1 MKASLYLKK
10 YTWLIFFI
18 AAGCLTGL
26 VEKAES
32 KNKVISLNVAGAQL
46 EKILITK
53 SAEVQLSNDSLTT
66 LYDLTI
72 IQVASGKRML
82 SVEGLK
88 PSASLSLAFERT
100 GTYIA
105 CYSENRKK
113 VLNKSTC
120 LQIDVVGLR
129 SI

>member
-1 MKASLYLKK
+1 MKARLYLKK
-10 YTWLIFFI
+10 YMWLIFFI

-66 LYDLTI
+66 LYDFTI

>member
-1 MKASLYLKK
+1 MKDSLYLKK
-10 YTWLIFFI
+10 HMRLIFFI
-18 AAGCLTGL
+18 AVCCLTGL
-26 VEKAES
+26 IDKAES
-32 KNKVISLNVAGAQL
+32 GNKVISLNVTKTQL

-66 LYDLTI
+66 LYDFTI
-72 IQVASGKRML
+72 IQVASGKRIL
-82 SVEGLK
+82 SVEDLE
-88 PSASLSLAFERT
+88 PSASLSLAFDRA

-105 CYSENRKK
+105 CYSENSDKG
-113 VLNKSTC
+113 LNKSTC

>member
-1 MKASLYLKK
+1 MKDSLYLKK
-10 YTWLIFFI
+10 YMWLIFFI
-18 AAGCLTGL
+18 AAGCFTGL

-53 SAEVQLSNDSLTT
+53 SAEVQLNNDSLTT
-66 LYDLTI
+66 LYDFTI

>member
-1 MKASLYLKK
+1 MKDSLYLKK
-10 YTWLIFFI
+10 HMWLIFFI
-18 AAGCLTGL
+18 AVWCLTGL
-26 VEKAES
+26 IDKAES
-32 KNKVISLNVAGAQL
+32 GNKVISLNVTKTQL

-53 SAEVQLSNDSLTT
+53 SAEVQLSNDSF
-66 LYDLTI
+66 TI

>member
-1 MKASLYLKK
+1 M
-10 YTWLIFFI
+10 WLIFFI

-32 KNKVISLNVAGAQL
+32 KNKVISLNVAGTQL

-66 LYDLTI
+66 LYDFTI

-120 LQIDVVGLR
+120 LQIDVIGLR

>member
-1 MKASLYLKK
+1 MKDSLYLKK
-10 YTWLIFFI
+10 NLWLLFFI
-18 AAGCLTGL
+18 AVWSLTGL
-26 VEKAES
+26 IDKAES
-32 KNKVISLNVAGAQL
+32 GNKVISLNVTKTQL

-66 LYDLTI
+66 LYDFTI
-72 IQVASGKRML
+72 IQVASGKRIL
-82 SVEGLK
+82 SVEDLE
-88 PSASLSLAFERT
+88 PSASLSLAFDRA

-105 CYSENRKK
+105 CYSENSEK

>member
-1 MKASLYLKK
+1 M
-10 YTWLIFFI
+10 WLIFFI
-18 AAGCLTGL
+18 AAGCFTEL
-26 VEKAES
+26 VDKAES
-32 KNKVISLNVAGAQL
+32 KNKVISLNVTGAQL
-46 EKILITK
+46 EKILVTK

-66 LYDLTI
+66 LYDFTI

-88 PSASLSLAFERT
+88 PSASLSLAFDRAE
-100 GTYIA
+100 TYIA
-105 CYSENRKK
+105 CYSENSKK

>member
-1 MKASLYLKK
+1 MKNSLHLKK
-10 YTWLIFFI
+10 SIWLIIFI
-18 AAGCLTGL
+18 AVWSFTGL
-26 VEKAES
+26 AEKAES
-32 KNKVISLNVAGAQL
+32 KNNIISLNGTGAQL
-46 EKILITK
+46 EKILTTK

-66 LYDLTI
+66 LYDFTI
-72 IQVASGKRML
+72 IQVASGKKML

-88 PSASLSLAFERT
+88 PSASLSLAFDRA

-105 CYSENRKK
+105 CYSENSK
-113 VLNKSTC
+113 VVLKKSTC

>member
-1 MKASLYLKK
+1 M
-10 YTWLIFFI
+10 WLIFFI
-18 AAGCLTGL
+18 AVWCLTGL
-26 VEKAES
+26 IDKAES
-32 KNKVISLNVAGAQL
+32 GNKVISLNVTKTQL

-66 LYDLTI
+66 LYDFTI
-72 IQVASGKRML
+72 IQVASGKRIL
-82 SVEGLK
+82 SVEDLE
-88 PSASLSLAFERT
+88 PSASLSLAFDRA

-105 CYSENRKK
+105 CYSENSEK

>member
-1 MKASLYLKK
+1 MKDSLYLKK
-10 YTWLIFFI
+10 YMWLIFFI
-18 AAGCLTGL
+18 AAGSFTGL
-26 VEKAES
+26 VDKAES
-32 KNKVISLNVAGAQL
+32 KDKVISLNVTGAQL

-66 LYDLTI
+66 LYDFTI

-88 PSASLSLAFERT
+88 PSASLSLAFDRT

-105 CYSENRKK
+105 CYSENIKK

>member
-1 MKASLYLKK
+1 MKDSFYLKK
-10 YTWLIFFI
+10 YMWLTVFTAVWCFI
-18 AAGCLTGL
+18 GL
-26 VEKAES
+26 DKAES
-32 KNKVISLNVAGAQL
+32 KNKVISLNVTGAQL

-53 SAEVQLSNDSLTT
+53 SAKVQLSNDSLTT
-66 LYDLTI
+66 LYDFTI
-72 IQVASGKRML
+72 IQVASGKRMF

-88 PSASLSLAFERT
+88 PSASLNLAFNRA

-105 CYSENRKK
+105 CYSENSKEELK
-113 VLNKSTC
+113 KSTC

>member
-10 YTWLIFFI
+10 YVWLIFFI
-18 AAGCLTGL
+18 AAGCLAGL

-46 EKILITK
+46 EKIFITK
-53 SAEVQLSNDSLTT
+53 SAEVQLNNDSLTT
-66 LYDLTI
+66 LYDFTI

>member
-1 MKASLYLKK
+1 MKDNLYLKK
-10 YTWLIFFI
+10 NLWLMFFI
-18 AAGCLTGL
+18 VVWCLTGL
-26 VEKAES
+26 IDKAES
-32 KNKVISLNVAGAQL
+32 GNKVISLNVTKTQL

-66 LYDLTI
+66 LYDFTI
-72 IQVASGKRML
+72 IQVASGKRIL
-82 SVEGLK
+82 SVEDLE
-88 PSASLSLAFERT
+88 PSASLSLAFDRA

-105 CYSENRKK
+105 CYSENSEK

>member
-1 MKASLYLKK
+1 MKDSLYLKK
-10 YTWLIFFI
+10 YMWLIFFI
-18 AAGCLTGL
+18 AAGCFTGL

-32 KNKVISLNVAGAQL
+32 KNKVISLKVTGAQL

-66 LYDLTI
+66 LYDFTI

-88 PSASLSLAFERT
+88 PSASLSLAFDRA

-105 CYSENRKK
+105 RYSENSEK

>member
-1 MKASLYLKK
+1 MKDSLYIKK
-10 YTWLIFFI
+10 YIWLIFFI

-66 LYDLTI
+66 LYDFTI